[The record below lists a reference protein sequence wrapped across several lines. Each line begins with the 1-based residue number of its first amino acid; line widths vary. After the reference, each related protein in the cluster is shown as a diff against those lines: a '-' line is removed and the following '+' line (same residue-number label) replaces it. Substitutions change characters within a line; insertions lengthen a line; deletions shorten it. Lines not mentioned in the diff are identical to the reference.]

1 MIGDRKSMRLENIQG
16 WKNINPLKKHAYR
29 VKFYLAKQYAR
40 LIPASKVIAVA
51 GTLGKSTA
59 VSLLY
64 SIMSPKMVLPK
75 VENPSFQNSIEN
87 FLTLADRVF
96 KISPKIEKAI
106 LEIDPKN
113 PQEVDNLKEFIKF
126 KTLAITHF
134 SELKDSFPEESEKL
148 AAAYEELI
156 RMLGEDGT
164 LVLNWED
171 SSVRRFADKFEGSNV
186 IFFGFDAKNCH
197 VWASNMRIENFQTIF
212 ELNYGVERV
221 EIHSNL
227 LGFHQI
233 IPILT
238 AASITINLGFSL
250 ISIKKGIENLDS
262 LEGRMEVVHGLNN
275 SIIVD
280 DTYNGEAKAFS
291 EALETV
297 NLLPARRRIVVLG
310 EMSADIKTSEKMHT
324 LIAREIYSNKIDLV
338 LLGGGQTKYIEAE
351 LTKLG
356 FIPERMLSG
365 LQNPAI
371 VANLI
376 KILGKGDVVLVKG
389 HPNLRFSEIVKKVSK
404 AKR

>member
-1 MIGDRKSMRLENIQG
+1 MKLENIQG
-16 WKNINPLKKHAYR
+16 WKNVNPLKKSAYGM
-29 VKFYLAKQYAR
+29 KFYMAKQYAR
-40 LIPASKVIAVA
+40 LVPASKVIAVT

-64 SIMSPKMVLPK
+64 SILTPRMVLPK
-75 VENPSFQNSIEN
+75 VENPSLQNSVEN

-96 KISPKIEKAI
+96 KISPKIDKAI
-106 LEIDPKN
+106 LELDPKTPN
-113 PQEVDNLKEFIKF
+113 EVDNLKEFIKF

-134 SELKDSFPEESEKL
+134 SELKDSFPEDSEKV
-148 AAAYEELI
+148 AASYEELI
-156 RMLGEDGT
+156 KMLGDDGT

-171 SSVRRFADKFEGSNV
+171 ASVRRFGDKFNGSNI
-186 IFFGFDAKNCH
+186 IFFGLDEKNCH
-197 VWASNMRIENFQTIF
+197 VWASNLRIENYQTLF

-221 EIHSNL
+221 EVRSNL
-227 LGFHQI
+227 LGYHQI

-238 AASITINLGFSL
+238 ASAIAINLGISL
-250 ISIKKGIENLDS
+250 ISIKKGIEKLES
-262 LEGRMEVVHGLNN
+262 LEGRMEVVTGLNN

-280 DTYNGEAKAFS
+280 DTYDGETKAFS
-291 EALETV
+291 EALETL

-310 EMSADIKTSEKMHT
+310 EMSADYKTSERMHT
-324 LIAREIYSNKIDLV
+324 QIAREIYSNKIDLV
-338 LLGGGQTKYIEAE
+338 LLGSGQTKYIEAE
-351 LTKLG
+351 LSKLG

-365 LQNPAI
+365 LQNPGI

-376 KILGKGDVVLVKG
+376 KILGKGDVVLIKG

>member
-1 MIGDRKSMRLENIQG
+1 MKLENIQG
-16 WKNINPLKKHAYR
+16 WKNVNPFKKRAYGM
-29 VKFYLAKQYAR
+29 KFYLAKQYAR
-40 LIPASKVIAVA
+40 LIPASKVIAVT

-64 SIMSPKMVLPK
+64 SILTPKMILPK
-75 VENPSFQNSIEN
+75 VENPALQNSIEN

-106 LEIDPKN
+106 LELDPKTPN
-113 PQEVDNLKEFIKF
+113 EVDNLREFIKF

-134 SELKDSFPEESEKL
+134 SELKDSFPEESEKV

-156 RMLGEDGT
+156 KMLGEDGT
-164 LVLNWED
+164 LILNWED
-171 SSVRRFADKFEGSNV
+171 ASVRRFGDKFDGSNI
-186 IFFGFDAKNCH
+186 IFFGFDEKNCH
-197 VWASNMRIENFQTIF
+197 VWASNPRIENYQTIF

-221 EIHSNL
+221 EIRSNL

-233 IPILT
+233 TPILT
-238 AASITINLGFSL
+238 AASIAINLGFSL
-250 ISIKKGIENLDS
+250 ISIKKGIEKLES
-262 LEGRMEVVHGLNN
+262 LEGRMEVVTGLNN

-280 DTYNGEAKAFS
+280 DTYDGETKAFL

-297 NLLPARRRIVVLG
+297 NLIPARRRIVVLG
-310 EMSADIKTSEKMHT
+310 EMSADYKTSEKMHT
-324 LIAREIYSNKIDLV
+324 LIAREIYKSKIDLV
-338 LLGGGQTKYIEAE
+338 LLGGGQTKYVEAE

-389 HPNLRFSEIVKKVSK
+389 HPNLRFSEIVRKVSK

>member
-1 MIGDRKSMRLENIQG
+1 MKLENIQG
-16 WKNINPLKKHAYR
+16 WKNINLFKKRAYG

-40 LIPASKVIAVA
+40 LIPASKIIAIT

-64 SIMSPKMVLPK
+64 SILTPKMVLPK
-75 VENPSFQNSIEN
+75 VENPALQNSIEN

-96 KISPKIEKAI
+96 KVSPKIDKAI
-106 LEIDPKN
+106 LELDPKN
-113 PQEVDNLKEFIKF
+113 PNEVDNLKEFIKF
-126 KTLAITHF
+126 QTLAITHF
-134 SELKDSFPEESEKL
+134 SELKESFPEESEKV
-148 AAAYEELI
+148 AFAYEELI
-156 RMLGEDGT
+156 KMLGKDGS

-171 SSVRRFADKFEGSNV
+171 ASVRRFADKFEGNNV
-186 IFFGFDAKNCH
+186 IFFGFDAQNCH
-197 VWASNMRIENFQTIF
+197 VWATKQRIENFQTIF

-221 EIHSNL
+221 EIRSNL

-233 IPILT
+233 IPML
-238 AASITINLGFSL
+238 AASSIAINLGFSL
-250 ISIKKGIENLDS
+250 ISIKKGIERLES
-262 LEGRMEVVHGLNN
+262 LEGRMEVVPGLNN
-275 SIIVD
+275 SVIVD
-280 DTYNGEAKAFS
+280 DTYDGETKAFS
-291 EALETV
+291 EALETL
-297 NLLPARRRIVVLG
+297 NLIPARRRIVVLG
-310 EMSADIKTSEKMHT
+310 EMSADYKTSEKIHT

-376 KILGKGDVVLVKG
+376 KILGKGDVVLIKG

>member
-1 MIGDRKSMRLENIQG
+1 MKLENIQG
-16 WKNINPLKKHAYR
+16 WKNINPLKKKAYG
-29 VKFYLAKQYAR
+29 VKFYMAKQYAR
-40 LIPASKVIAVA
+40 LVPASKVIAIT

-64 SIMSPKMVLPK
+64 SILSPKMVLPK
-75 VENPSFQNSIEN
+75 AENPSLQNSIEN

-106 LEIDPKN
+106 LEIDPKTV
-113 PQEVDNLKEFIKF
+113 QEVDNLKEFTKF
-126 KTLAITHF
+126 QTLAITHF
-134 SELKDSFPEESEKL
+134 AELKESFPEESEKV
-148 AAAYEELI
+148 ASAYEELI
-156 RMLGEDGT
+156 RMLGDEGT

-171 SSVRRFADKFEGSNV
+171 ASVRRFGDKFHGSNI
-186 IFFGFDAKNCH
+186 IFFGFDEKNCH
-197 VWASNMRIENFQTIF
+197 VWASNPRIENYQTIF

-221 EIHSNL
+221 EVRSNL
-227 LGFHQI
+227 LGYHQI

-238 AASITINLGFSL
+238 AAAIAINLGFSL
-250 ISIKKGIENLDS
+250 ISIKKGIERLES
-262 LEGRMEVVHGLNN
+262 LEGRMEVVTGLNN

-280 DTYNGEAKAFS
+280 DTYDGETKAFS

-310 EMSADIKTSEKMHT
+310 EMQADIKTSEKIHT
-324 LIAREIYSNKIDLV
+324 LVAREIYSNKIDLV

-376 KILGKGDVVLVKG
+376 KILGKGDVVLIKG

>member
-1 MIGDRKSMRLENIQG
+1 MKLGTIQG
-16 WKNINPLKKHAYR
+16 WKNINPFKKKAYAM
-29 VKFYLAKQYAR
+29 KFYMAKQYAR
-40 LIPASKVIAVA
+40 IVPSSKVIAVT

-64 SIMSPKMVLPK
+64 SILTPKMVLPK
-75 VENPSFQNSIEN
+75 VENPALQNSIEN

-106 LEIDPKN
+106 LEIDPKTPN
-113 PQEVDNLKEFIKF
+113 EVDNLREFIKF

-134 SELKDSFPEESEKL
+134 SELKDSFPEESEKV

-156 RMLGEDGT
+156 RMLGDDGT

-171 SSVRRFADKFEGSNV
+171 SSVRRFGDKFNGSNV
-186 IFFGFDAKNCH
+186 IFFGFDEKNCH
-197 VWASNMRIENFQTIF
+197 VWASNMRIENYQTYF

-221 EIHSNL
+221 EVRSNL

-238 AASITINLGFSL
+238 AASIAINLGVSL
-250 ISIKKGIENLDS
+250 ISIKKGIEKLES
-262 LEGRMEVVHGLNN
+262 LEGRMEVVTGLNN

-280 DTYNGEAKAFS
+280 DTYDGETKAFS

-297 NLLPARRRIVVLG
+297 NLIPARRRIVVLG
-310 EMSADIKTSEKMHT
+310 EMSADYRTSEKMHT
-324 LIAREIYSNKIDLV
+324 QIAREIYKNKIDLV

>member
-1 MIGDRKSMRLENIQG
+1 MKLENIQG
-16 WKNINPLKKHAYR
+16 WKNVHPLKKSAYG

-40 LIPASKVIAVA
+40 LIPASKIIAVT

-64 SIMSPKMVLPK
+64 SILTPKMVLPK
-75 VENPSFQNSIEN
+75 VENPSLQNSIEN

-96 KISPKIEKAI
+96 KVSPKIDKAI
-106 LEIDPKN
+106 LELDPKTPN
-113 PQEVDNLKEFIKF
+113 EVDNLKEFIKF
-126 KTLAITHF
+126 QTLAITHF
-134 SELKDSFPEESEKL
+134 SELKESFPEESEKV
-148 AAAYEELI
+148 AASYEELI
-156 RMLGEDGT
+156 KMLGEDGN

-171 SSVRRFADKFEGSNV
+171 SNVRRFADKFEGSNV
-186 IFFGFDAKNCH
+186 IFFGLDGQNCH
-197 VWASNMRIENFQTIF
+197 VWASNPRIENYQTIF

-221 EIHSNL
+221 EIRSNL

-233 IPILT
+233 IPMLT
-238 AASITINLGFSL
+238 AASIAINLGFSL
-250 ISIKKGIENLDS
+250 ISIKKGIEKLES
-262 LEGRMEVVHGLNN
+262 LEGRMEVVSGLNN

-280 DTYNGEAKAFS
+280 DTYDGETKAFT

-297 NLLPARRRIVVLG
+297 NLIPARRRIVVLG
-310 EMSADIKTSEKMHT
+310 EMSADFKTSEKMHT

-356 FIPERMLSG
+356 FIPERMLAG

-376 KILGKGDVVLVKG
+376 KILGKGDVVLIKG

>member
-1 MIGDRKSMRLENIQG
+1 MKLDSIQG
-16 WKNINPLKKHAYR
+16 WKNINPFKKRAYAM
-29 VKFYLAKQYAR
+29 KFYMAKQYSR
-40 LIPASKVIAVA
+40 LVPASKIIAVT

-59 VSLLY
+59 VALLY
-64 SIMSPKMVLPK
+64 SILTPSMVLPK
-75 VENPSFQNSIEN
+75 TENPALQNSIEN
-87 FLTLADRVF
+87 FLSLANRVF
-96 KISPKIEKAI
+96 KVSPKIQKAI
-106 LEIDPKN
+106 LELDPKTPN
-113 PQEVDNLKEFIKF
+113 EVDNLKEFIKF
-126 KTLAITHF
+126 QTLSITHF
-134 SELKDSFPEESEKL
+134 SELKESFPEESEKV

-156 RMLGEDGT
+156 KMLDENGT

-171 SSVRRFADKFEGSNV
+171 ASVRRFGDKFSGSNV
-186 IFFGFDAKNCH
+186 IFFGFDEKNCH
-197 VWASNMRIENFQTIF
+197 VWASNKRIENYQTIF

-221 EIHSNL
+221 EVRSNL
-227 LGFHQI
+227 LGYHQI

-238 AASITINLGFSL
+238 ASAIAINLGFSL
-250 ISIKKGIENLDS
+250 ISIKKGIEKLES
-262 LEGRMEVVHGLNN
+262 LEGRMEVVTGLNN

-280 DTYNGEAKAFS
+280 DTYDGETKAFS
-291 EALETV
+291 EALDTV

-310 EMSADIKTSEKMHT
+310 EMSADYKTSEKMHT
-324 LIAREIYSNKIDLV
+324 QIAREIYSNKIDLV

-376 KILGKGDVVLVKG
+376 KILGKGDVVLIKG

>member
-1 MIGDRKSMRLENIQG
+1 MKLENIQG
-16 WKNINPLKKHAYR
+16 WKNINPFKKKAYGM
-29 VKFYLAKQYAR
+29 KFYLAKQYAR
-40 LIPASKVIAVA
+40 LVPASKVIAVT

-64 SIMSPKMVLPK
+64 SILTPKMVLPK
-75 VENPSFQNSIEN
+75 VENPALQNSIEN

-106 LEIDPKN
+106 LELDPKTPN
-113 PQEVDNLKEFIKF
+113 EVSNLKEFIKF

-134 SELKDSFPEESEKL
+134 SELKDSFPEESEKV

-156 RMLGEDGT
+156 RMLGDDGT

-171 SSVRRFADKFEGSNV
+171 ASVRRFGDKFDGSNV
-186 IFFGFDAKNCH
+186 IFFGFDEKNCH
-197 VWASNMRIENFQTIF
+197 VWASNMKIENYQTYF

-221 EIHSNL
+221 EIRSNL

-233 IPILT
+233 TPILT
-238 AASITINLGFSL
+238 AASIAINLGFSL
-250 ISIKKGIENLDS
+250 ISIKKGIEKLES
-262 LEGRMEVVHGLNN
+262 LEGRMEVVTGLNN

-280 DTYNGEAKAFS
+280 DTYDGETKAFS

-297 NLLPARRRIVVLG
+297 NLIPARRRIVVLG
-310 EMSADIKTSEKMHT
+310 EMSADYKTSEKMHT